1 MKFQACPSGGCAW
14 WVCQSTWR
22 GPRERLSVHTH
33 GYSEHAP
40 YPRARAPQAMQQ
52 MMDQAA
58 KGGGAPGGASC
69 VPGRAPADGRAELCC
84 VHGGATESQAPVCL
98 EGSPLFATG
107 GLLDPICFRCLC
119 SWCRHTSP
127 ARFMLLQR
135 HAAAGPA
142 HDKPEAACLRA
153 CAGARPSARR
163 RR

>member
-84 VHGGATESQAPVCL
+84 VHGGATESQGLSVWKDPRSLPQVGCLIRPV
-98 EGSPLFATG
+98 FAV
-107 GLLDPICFRCLC
+107 C
-119 SWCRHTSP
+119 
-127 ARFMLLQR
+127 
-135 HAAAGPA
+135 AAGA
-142 HDKPEAACLRA
+142 GTLRLLGSCCCSAMRLQGQHGDKPEAACLRA
-153 CAGARPSARR
+153 CAGARPGARR